1 MDYSEISNEVCQDID
16 NNEDHLEEIIQL
28 KLILNELSKN
38 LNQLNRIKIVP
49 KNLELQK
56 IKQDLDTSRSIDS
69 PITFAAT
76 SKYILSQ
83 VNTYLEKNCNHIYY
97 EDIYDINENDFKKI
111 KYCKKCYHGYNNDL

>member
-1 MDYSEISNEVCQDID
+1 MESPEISNALCETIQDEQD
-16 NNEDHLEEIIQL
+16 DLEEIIQL
-28 KLILNELSKN
+28 KLILQELSKN
-38 LNQLNRIKIVP
+38 LSQLNGIKIVP

-56 IKQDLDTSRSIDS
+56 IKQDLDTSKSIDS

-97 EDIYDINENDFKKI
+97 EDIYDINEDGFKKI
-111 KYCKKCYHGYNNDL
+111 KYCKKCYHGFNNN